1 MLLADILLIIH
12 SLFVL
17 FVVGSLPVIWIG
29 AWLEWN
35 FVRDLRFRLAHLAA
49 ILFVA
54 GESLIGMVCPLT
66 EWEDA
71 LRGTKTDGSF
81 IQRWLHHLLFYDL
94 PEAAFTTIY
103 LLFALLVAATFRLV
117 PPHYR
122 QPRKTVVATTGNKS
136 V

>member
-1 MLLADILLIIH
+1 MLLADTLLIIH

-29 AWLEWN
+29 AWLGWN

-54 GESLIGMVCPLT
+54 GESLIGMACPLT
-66 EWEDA
+66 VWEDA
-71 LRGTKTDGSF
+71 LRGTETDSGF
-81 IQRWLHHLLFYDL
+81 IQRWLHRILFYDL
-94 PEAAFTTIY
+94 PEAVFTTIY

-122 QPRKTVVATTGNKS
+122 KPRI
-136 V
+136 